1 MSWEI
6 LTPQTHT
13 NVVVLSGTGRPRFR
27 KQIMRM
33 QTIKYRDK
41 FGQRIIR
48 FDRPY
53 LASLVDAYQKQ
64 AYDQVP
70 FQLADA
76 TNGHN
81 NDPERTRGDLIGVEL
96 TADGIDGIF
105 ETTPEGVKL
114 LESNPKLGVSCRIV
128 ENLEH
133 ADGRKYPHAIQHVLG
148 TVNPQLT
155 GMRPWER
162 VDLSADQGMEQTWDL
177 STELMEDKMPDSDT
191 VTLELSPERAA
202 RLNEMLDDMD
212 ASDALADLIE
222 NDPDES
228 DNDDTEPDQDDS
240 GDGPDPAPM
249 DLSNSEEF
257 QLVQATIDTQGQR
270 ILELTQQLR
279 DRDLNHEVAEL
290 ARQGLAPAI
299 IAAARPLLTVQS
311 GAVELSSA
319 DGSRVDPA
327 EVVRDVL
334 RAVLDLSHSGLAVVE
349 LDTETGYV
357 TGTERDA
364 AQLQRDALLK
374 DWSEQYPG

>member
-1 MSWEI
+1 VSWEI
-6 LTPQTHT
+6 LTPQTRT
-13 NVVVLSGTGRPRFR
+13 NVVALSGTGRPRFR

-41 FGQRIIR
+41 FGQRVIH

-76 TNGHN
+76 ANGHN
-81 NDPERTRGDLIGVEL
+81 NDPERTRGDLVGVEL

-105 ETTPEGVKL
+105 ETTPDGAAL
-114 LESNPKLGVSCRIV
+114 LEKNPKLGVSCRIV
-128 ENLEH
+128 ENLER
-133 ADGRKYPHAIQHVLG
+133 ADGSKYPHAIQHVLG

-191 VTLELSPERAA
+191 VTMELSPERAA
-202 RLNEMLDDMD
+202 RLNELLDDMD
-212 ASDALADLIE
+212 ASDALAELIE
-222 NDPDES
+222 QDPEEADDDSEQES
-228 DNDDTEPDQDDS
+228 DEQELVPDV
-240 GDGPDPAPM
+240 DPL
-249 DLSNSEEF
+249 DLSNSDEF

-279 DRDLNHEVAEL
+279 DRDLNYELTEL

-299 IAAARPLLTVQS
+299 IAAARPLLAVQS

-319 DGSRVDPA
+319 DGTRTDPA
-327 EVVRDVL
+327 EVVRNVL

-357 TGTERDA
+357 TGAETDTV
-364 AQLQRDALLK
+364 QVQRDALLK
-374 DWSEQYPG
+374 DWADQYPG